1 MVCGLSPASAWRI
14 INAVTERVRERLSR
28 LSSLALMIAIL
39 VIAGGISAITAMR
52 LAIRG
57 TEVQVPSLAGK
68 TEEEAR
74 KILADS
80 KLVLRVSTTRRYT
93 PSVPAGH
100 IVVQDP
106 VAGANLKTSR
116 SVKVLLSAGDQK
128 YAVPNLVG
136 SSLRAAKLTLAQRNF
151 TLGNASVTRTGT
163 GEPLMIQQQ
172 FPQPGSQ
179 QVADPAVNVLLSAGP
194 IEQFFV
200 MPDLVGKSADLVAG
214 RARAEGFQ
222 LGKLT
227 YRKYASVEPG
237 VVTQQRP
244 QAGHRL
250 SKNDA
255 ILLEVSQ

>member
-1 MVCGLSPASAWRI
+1 
-14 INAVTERVRERLSR
+14 
-28 LSSLALMIAIL
+28 MIAIL
-39 VIAGGISAITAMR
+39 VVAGGISAITAMR

-74 KILADS
+74 QILEDS
-80 KLVLRVSTTRRYT
+80 KLLLRVSTTRRFSQ
-93 PSVPAGH
+93 SVPAGH

-106 VAGANLKTSR
+106 VAGSNLKTSR
-116 SVKVLLSAGDQK
+116 SVKVLLSAGDRK

-136 SSLRAAKLTLAQRNF
+136 SSLRAAKLTLGQRNF
-151 TLGNASVTRTGT
+151 TLGHASVTRTPG
-163 GEPLMIQQQ
+163 GDPLTIQQQ

-194 IEQFFV
+194 VEEFFV
-200 MPDLVGKSADLVAG
+200 MPDLVCKSVDVVAG

-222 LGKLT
+222 LGQAT
-227 YRKYASVEPG
+227 YRKYAGVQPG

-244 QAGHRL
+244 QSGHRL
-250 SKNDA
+250 SKNDV
-255 ILLEVSQ
+255 ILVEVSQ